1 MKLSIII
8 PIYNAEAFLSECLD
22 SVCAQTLSDGLEII
36 CINDGSTDCSLEI
49 LNGYKKNDSRIIVIN
64 QENGGVSAARNA
76 GLEIAKGENI
86 GFVDADD
93 CIAPHYFEDFL
104 SGSENIDLISKS
116 LINKIGLPAGVVLQK
131 KEIQN
136 LVFPMMLETEDFN
149 SVCVKVFK
157 SKIIQQNKIRF
168 PKKKLGEDAHFIMKF
183 LQYASTCQLIDD
195 KGGYYYRE
203 NLESA
208 TRRDMKDD
216 YVIRRMFDEYYFD
229 HQIEYEL
236 TVDRPT
242 ISRLKAQKLL
252 TSFLSALSLYL
263 RRNSILNANQR
274 HKLVGEA
281 MNELNKTEIL
291 QKYSAELTQ
300 GKGRFEHFIIKALQ
314 QNNLRK
320 IKWAYRYAHWRNGI

>member
-1 MKLSIII
+1 MCIR
-8 PIYNAEAFLSECLD
+8 D
-22 SVCAQTLSDGLEII
+22 S
-36 CINDGSTDCSLEI
+36 
-49 LNGYKKNDSRIIVIN
+49 
-64 QENGGVSAARNA
+64 
-76 GLEIAKGENI
+76 
-86 GFVDADD
+86 
-93 CIAPHYFEDFL
+93 
-104 SGSENIDLISKS
+104 
-116 LINKIGLPAGVVLQK
+116 
-131 KEIQN
+131 
-136 LVFPMMLETEDFN
+136 
-149 SVCVKVFK
+149 
-157 SKIIQQNKIRF
+157 
-168 PKKKLGEDAHFIMKF
+168 
-183 LQYASTCQLIDD
+183 
-195 KGGYYYRE
+195 
-203 NLESA
+203 LESA